1 MSKKALYSFVALILA
16 AALVIACGVGSSW
29 FTNWNIKT
37 WFNSWGQSQKQP
49 DNPDDK
55 DDTETERLSNFKLTT
70 DSDNEVML
78 LSASLMSA
86 PAAKAEDS
94 YYLTATINPIYADV
108 QTVEWSVMFI
118 NGSSEWASGKQVT
131 DYVTV
136 TADETNGLNAR
147 VDCKAPFGEQIKIRV
162 TSTDNPEAYA
172 ECICDYVK
180 RVKNIVFSELLQ
192 LPESGFTYSYECSD
206 YTLDS
211 EISLTFDEGGLYL
224 TEGFKQAFKTEI
236 EKVNWLR
243 NCVLKDSVACNF
255 SYADKRI
262 SIKTS
267 YGFSA
272 LAMFVDE
279 SAYDTSE
286 DGFYDGYDEAVSKAV
301 RTAIKNFD
309 GDMATLKANFTSS
322 YGGQTFAS
330 FKKDINIR
338 FDYDSVKVPVSSLGL
353 NTDHII
359 M

>member
-1 MSKKALYSFVALILA
+1 MSKSTFYGFISFILVVVLLA
-16 AALVIACGVGSSW
+16 GAWGIGWKITGKINPAE
-29 FTNWNIKT
+29 
-37 WFNSWGQSQKQP
+37 WGQSQKQP

-78 LSASLMSA
+78 LSAALMSA

-136 TADETNGLNAR
+136 TAGETNGLNAR

-224 TEGFKQAFKTEI
+224 TEGFKQEVKTEVT
-236 EKVNWLR
+236 KVSWLG
-243 NCVLKDSVACNF
+243 NCVASLSVPCNF
-255 SYADKRI
+255 NYTNKRI
-262 SIKTS
+262 SIKNTS
-267 YGFSA
+267 YGLSD
-272 LAMFVDE
+272 LCMFVDE

-309 GDMATLKANFTSS
+309 GDMATLKANFTSN

>member
-1 MSKKALYSFVALILA
+1 M
-16 AALVIACGVGSSW
+16 
-29 FTNWNIKT
+29 
-37 WFNSWGQSQKQP
+37 
-49 DNPDDK
+49 
-55 DDTETERLSNFKLTT
+55 
-70 DSDNEVML
+70 
-78 LSASLMSA
+78 
-86 PAAKAEDS
+86 
-94 YYLTATINPIYADV
+94 
-108 QTVEWSVMFI
+108 
-118 NGSSEWASGKQVT
+118 
-131 DYVTV
+131 
-136 TADETNGLNAR
+136 
-147 VDCKAPFGEQIKIRV
+147 
-162 TSTDNPEAYA
+162 
-172 ECICDYVK
+172 
-180 RVKNIVFSELLQ
+180 FSELLQ

-309 GDMATLKANFTSS
+309 GDMATLKANFTSN